1 MSIMPPAQT
10 HDDIARALAGRH
22 FILGITGGIAAYK
35 SCELLRRMQDNGAT
49 VQVVMTEAATRF
61 VSALT
66 FQALSGRPV
75 YTDAWSS
82 GPARSGPDNGMPHI
96 DLAREADAIVVV
108 PASADFMAQVVQ
120 GQARD
125 LLSSMCL
132 ARDVPLVLAPAMNR
146 QMWENPATQ
155 RNVQQLLAD
164 GVILLGPGNGAQA
177 CGETGDGR
185 MREPAELLA
194 DIRARFGPGMQ
205 QPGDHERPNIRGVL
219 QDRHVVVTAGPT
231 FEPIDPVRGIT
242 NRSSGKM
249 GFAVAAA
256 AARAGATV
264 SLISGPVHLP
274 TPPHVRRID
283 VVSAREMLDAVMHA
297 LDTHITD
304 CFIAVAA
311 VADWRPADDLRH
323 KIKKEAGSGL
333 EGIAW
338 VENPDILASVAR
350 RPDPPFC
357 VGFAAETGSIDD
369 LHQLLPPKRLRKGVP
384 LLAGNIGPDT
394 FGADHNQLLLC
405 SEEGFELLPPAD
417 KATLARELI
426 LRIAQHVRRNA
437 S

>member
-1 MSIMPPAQT
+1 
-10 HDDIARALAGRH
+10 
-22 FILGITGGIAAYK
+22 
-35 SCELLRRMQDNGAT
+35 
-49 VQVVMTEAATRF
+49 
-61 VSALT
+61 
-66 FQALSGRPV
+66 
-75 YTDAWSS
+75 
-82 GPARSGPDNGMPHI
+82 
-96 DLAREADAIVVV
+96 
-108 PASADFMAQVVQ
+108 
-120 GQARD
+120 
-125 LLSSMCL
+125 
-132 ARDVPLVLAPAMNR
+132 
-146 QMWENPATQ
+146 
-155 RNVQQLLAD
+155 
-164 GVILLGPGNGAQA
+164 
-177 CGETGDGR
+177 
-185 MREPAELLA
+185 
-194 DIRARFGPGMQ
+194 
-205 QPGDHERPNIRGVL
+205 
-219 QDRHVVVTAGPT
+219 
-231 FEPIDPVRGIT
+231 
-242 NRSSGKM
+242 
-249 GFAVAAA
+249 
-256 AARAGATV
+256 
-264 SLISGPVHLP
+264 
-274 TPPHVRRID
+274 
-283 VVSAREMLDAVMHA
+283 MHA

-350 RPDPPFC
+350 RRDPPFC